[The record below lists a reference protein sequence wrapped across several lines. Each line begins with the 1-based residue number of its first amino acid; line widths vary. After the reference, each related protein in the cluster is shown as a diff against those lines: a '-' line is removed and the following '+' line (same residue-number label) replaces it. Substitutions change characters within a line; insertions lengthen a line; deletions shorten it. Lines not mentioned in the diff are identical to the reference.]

1 MEQAAKTSLS
11 IEEVVER
18 TARVMKA
25 EGKDKAY
32 LLFSRPENLQHQAV
46 DPNLEFR
53 RLKSFPSAIK
63 SDEVFTIYHVQAKHP
78 G

>member
-1 MEQAAKTSLS
+1 
-11 IEEVVER
+11 
-18 TARVMKA
+18 MKA

-78 G
+78 RLGQKIYLAIALRIPYL